1 MVARLSGLSHRSL
14 IHSVIINGN
23 SAWMPTAIPAASP
36 RVTSNA
42 NATAMSQRRIRM
54 TQAVALIV
62 PNALTAPAFV
72 HAKGFAPARVKH
84 YLNDVGPITAANA
97 LELFLS
103 LFAG

>member
-1 MVARLSGLSHRSL
+1 MTGDPTARRLILKPRWPPFDGARLRIAKIHRSSSGFTQRFGRL
-14 IHSVIINGN
+14 
-23 SAWMPTAIPAASP
+23 AIS
-36 RVTSNA
+36 
-42 NATAMSQRRIRM
+42 
-54 TQAVALIV
+54 QAVALIV